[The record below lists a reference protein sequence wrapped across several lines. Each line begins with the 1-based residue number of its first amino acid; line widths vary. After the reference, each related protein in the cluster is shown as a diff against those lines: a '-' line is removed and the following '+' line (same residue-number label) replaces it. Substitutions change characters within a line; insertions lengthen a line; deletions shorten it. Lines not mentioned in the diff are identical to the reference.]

1 MVTGASDVAFEEQ
14 ADMSLTAS
22 DVCKRPKP
30 GVARGPPHPDDPA
43 MVKASGRLEPK
54 LDKLSEPR

>member
-22 DVCKRPKP
+22 DVCKWHLADV
-30 GVARGPPHPDDPA
+30 GV
-43 MVKASGRLEPK
+43 
-54 LDKLSEPR
+54 

>member
-1 MVTGASDVAFEEQ
+1 
-14 ADMSLTAS
+14 
-22 DVCKRPKP
+22 
-30 GVARGPPHPDDPA
+30 VARGPPHPDDPA